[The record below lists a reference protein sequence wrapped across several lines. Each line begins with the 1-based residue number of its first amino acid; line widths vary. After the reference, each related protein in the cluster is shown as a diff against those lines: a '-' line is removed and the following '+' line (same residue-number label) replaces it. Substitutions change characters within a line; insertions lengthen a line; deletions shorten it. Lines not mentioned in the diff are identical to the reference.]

1 MFCDKK
7 TGAMGCF
14 SVCFRVRD
22 RKRRNVHLNA
32 SSTSPV
38 TCRDKNRPLASRL
51 QKPAVENQAP
61 TSQLFEDQRKPENLN
76 RRVGINPRWAQKLV
90 APAEI
95 PEVQRPLD
103 CSNNVENAQKKS
115 ISSVKKD
122 PLEEVDELAS
132 QLADLAR
139 TIEEEAK
146 DVKMF
151 GNEVKSLRNCRTLTP
166 ISGNQMITVSE
177 QCLQTVGC
185 GVNRVASSKN
195 TISMYSEKLIVSES
209 QSSLQEVT
217 KPTINEIKVSDKEDS
232 NQLCQSTNRQDQNGA
247 RTKPVRKTV
256 TFDLTTE
263 SPSSSFFS
271 STNRQ
276 DQNGAC
282 TKPVGKTVTFDL
294 STESPSSSFDSENS
308 GHTENSYDSISDAS
322 VSLNSYTQEEEEE
335 EEEEESVVSENSQ
348 SYSCSCTG
356 SEITISDVCHSGHS
370 ASPESGD
377 NSITRSGSSSG
388 IVENEEE
395 SEGVMSNASKTS
407 PPAVQRQPRYHNYES
422 SDEEYDSLSDSED
435 SLASVDLEAMDS
447 NQTAKQFEA
456 INGVNQSPPLVKSNY
471 SPQPSPMKLV
481 DDAKPT
487 WSKCANVLENAA
499 VNNNARI
506 RSQYVYPVLNPVEN
520 LSQWKALKKESKA
533 DAFGNSKDFYEDN
546 KVWVEYMDMPE
557 NQFRVQM
564 RPKSSPTKK
573 QRVEGVPKFPYSSSI
588 PASVSA
594 TKENIHLVTA
604 VEQKKSDKII
614 EVKEESS
621 QRRRLIPQSSEPVF
635 KEPKIPASQNRT
647 NSNVMPGQAPPTDA
661 VYVDASLSHWLKPT
675 EPVDNGDRVLSSQKG
690 GKENLAK
697 VGELSSRQNIM
708 ESGINTHWNSPR
720 STIHASPLSESLSP
734 PTANCRPVLA
744 VPGMQNSEAVMEKQ
758 SSPLRSPSRSNDER
772 PILGALSIEHIQE
785 MTRSQL
791 SPRRSPSSK
800 DLDDRPIL
808 GAVASHWSDKQT
820 ISPSKREDGKGGIAN
835 PNNRYREDQKVN
847 FDSTPFE
854 VRLERALS
862 NGVGYQRHATNIS
875 S

>member
-1 MFCDKK
+1 MFCHKK
-7 TGAMGCF
+7 IEAMGCF
-14 SVCFRVRD
+14 SMCFRVRD
-22 RKRRNVHLNA
+22 RKRRNVHVNDSSA
-32 SSTSPV
+32 SPSR
-38 TCRDKNRPLASRL
+38 CRDKNSPLASRL
-51 QKPAVENQAP
+51 QKPVVENQAP
-61 TSQLFEDQRKPENLN
+61 TTQLFEDQRKPENLH
-76 RRVGINPRWAQKLV
+76 RRIGINPRWAQKLV
-90 APAEI
+90 APAEF
-95 PEVQRPLD
+95 PDVQKPHD
-103 CSNNVENAQKKS
+103 YSDNVENAQKKS

-122 PLEEVDELAS
+122 PLEEVNELALE
-132 QLADLAR
+132 LADLAR

-151 GNEVKSLRNCRTLTP
+151 GNEVKSLRSCRTLTP
-166 ISGNQMITVSE
+166 ISGNEMIAVSE

-185 GVNRVASSKN
+185 GVNRAVSSKK
-195 TISMYSEKLIVSES
+195 TISMYSEKSIISDS
-209 QSSLQEVT
+209 QSSIQEVT
-217 KPTINEIKVSDKEDS
+217 KPTLTEIKVSDKEDVPS
-232 NQLCQSTNRQDQNGA
+232 KPWQNMEDSYQPCQSTNRQDQNGA
-247 RTKPVRKTV
+247 CAKPVGKRV

-263 SPSSSFFS
+263 SPSSSF
-271 STNRQ
+271 
-276 DQNGAC
+276 
-282 TKPVGKTVTFDL
+282 
-294 STESPSSSFDSENS
+294 DSENI

-322 VSLNSYTQEEEEE
+322 VSLNSYTEEEEE
-335 EEEEESVVSENSQ
+335 EEEEEDEEEESVVSENSQ
-348 SYSCSCTG
+348 SYSCSYTG
-356 SEITISDVCHSGHS
+356 SEVTISDVCHSGHS
-370 ASPESGD
+370 ASPDSGD
-377 NSITRSGSSSG
+377 NSITRTGSSSG
-388 IVENEEE
+388 IVENEGE
-395 SEGVMSNASKTS
+395 SEGVTSNASKTS
-407 PPAVQRQPRYHNYES
+407 LSAVQRQPRYHNYES
-422 SDEEYDSLSDSED
+422 SDEDYDSLSDSED
-435 SLASVDLEAMDS
+435 SLASVDLEEMDS
-447 NQTAKQFEA
+447 TQTAKQFEA

-520 LSQWKALKKESKA
+520 LSQWKALKKDSKT
-533 DAFGNSKDFYEDN
+533 DAFGNSKEFYEDN
-546 KVWVEYMDMPE
+546 KVWAEYMGMPE
-557 NQFRVQM
+557 NQFRIEM
-564 RPKSSPTKK
+564 RTKSSPSKK
-573 QRVEGVPKFPYSSSI
+573 QRVEGVPKFSYASSI

-594 TKENIHLVTA
+594 TKENIHLATV
-604 VEQKKSDKII
+604 VEQKKSDKIL

-621 QRRRLIPQSSEPVF
+621 QRRNLIPQSPEPVF

-647 NSNVMPGQAPPTDA
+647 NSNAMPGEAQRSDV

-675 EPVDNGDRVLSSQKG
+675 EPVDNGYRVLSSQKG

-697 VGELSSRQNIM
+697 GGELSSRQNIM
-708 ESGINTHWNSPR
+708 ESGIDRQWNSQR
-720 STIHASPLSESLSP
+720 SPNQQVATIHASPLPESLSP
-734 PTANCRPVLA
+734 PSADCRPVLA
-744 VPGMQNSEAVMEKQ
+744 VPGMQNLEAVMEKQ

-785 MTRSQL
+785 ITRSQL

-835 PNNRYREDQKVN
+835 PKNRYTEDQKVSW
-847 FDSTPFE
+847 DTTPFE